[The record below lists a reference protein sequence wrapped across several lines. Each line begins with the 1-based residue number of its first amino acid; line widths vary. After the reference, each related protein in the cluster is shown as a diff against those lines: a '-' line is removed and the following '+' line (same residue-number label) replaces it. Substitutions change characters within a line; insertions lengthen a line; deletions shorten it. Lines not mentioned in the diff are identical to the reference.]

1 MKNAVFESSE
11 QAFKYI
17 RITVTYDVMYSIIY
31 ISLSIH
37 WIIVGGDV
45 FLQFTVIA
53 LRKYKHHRNIVTTAN
68 IPGLLDRPR
77 IHDPQ

>member
-45 FLQFTVIA
+45 FLQFTVI
-53 LRKYKHHRNIVTTAN
+53 LS
-68 IPGLLDRPR
+68 GC
-77 IHDPQ
+77 

>member
-1 MKNAVFESSE
+1 MKNAVFEASE
-11 QAFKYI
+11 QALKYI

-45 FLQFTVIA
+45 FLQFTVI
-53 LRKYKHHRNIVTTAN
+53 L
-68 IPGLLDRPR
+68 
-77 IHDPQ
+77 